1 MPTKIGISFK
11 NRRFLRLIP
20 TFLADETA
28 AFSAKNRRFLREK
41 AWNETVFSTCR
52 FSKMRFYAMQT
63 WQIIAF
69 IFYLVKNRDDDFSL
83 RYVSSLDQ
91 FGIRFFLKPALGLTP
106 KSHAFLIKPPKNNQS
121 LISLRI

>member
-1 MPTKIGISFK
+1 MLAKIRISFK

-28 AFSAKNRRFLREK
+28 AFRAKNRRFLREK

-69 IFYLVKNRDDDFSL
+69 IFYFVKNRDDDFSL

-91 FGIRFFLKPALGLTP
+91 FGIRFF
-106 KSHAFLIKPPKNNQS
+106 
-121 LISLRI
+121 